1 MKNPKAQDKNIK
13 ELKVQIKALNGASH
27 NPVEWGA
34 IVKLVAPVIA
44 RLATRYAVTYLAGKW
59 NKRSTA
65 KIRTEASEVVA
76 ERISSALAKQIVK

>member
-1 MKNPKAQDKNIK
+1 MKQPKRKDKDVK
-13 ELKVQIKALNGASH
+13 ELTTQIKALKGASH
-27 NPVEWGA
+27 NPVDYAA

-65 KIRTEASEVVA
+65 KIRTETSEVVA
-76 ERISSALAKQIVK
+76 DRISSALAKQIK